1 MEKTNDIRI
10 GLYLTGEMK
19 GADRE
24 QFELEMTS
32 NSMLN
37 AEVKAAQRIWDNI
50 QMEEGE
56 SWDTNAA
63 WNRFATHAPV
73 IQKKALVVRRTFYWA
88 AAAVFAISAG
98 IYSFFFLGQSPVTY
112 AYEEGKTTPIE
123 LADGSKV
130 YLNKD
135 SEVKVYK
142 FTAKKR
148 HLSLEGEAFIEV
160 EPDATRPF
168 TVATSGTLT
177 EVVGTSFNISQ
188 NGQKTRIF
196 VHSGKVIFSS
206 KDNVDSAVALS
217 KGEAAI
223 FGDQKM
229 ELIPNPSPN
238 IISWKTQEL
247 RFAKQMPLTDIV
259 ADIAA
264 YFDANVVIENEDSK
278 TCRIT
283 LPLSIQNPEIK
294 SLLHIV
300 ATSISAELIEEDDT
314 YIIKGGKSCL

>member
-10 GLYLTGEMK
+10 GLYLSGEMK

-24 QFELEMTS
+24 QFELEMTA

-37 AEVKAAQRIWDNI
+37 AEVKAAQRIWDNV
-50 QMEEGE
+50 QMEEVEG
-56 SWDTNAA
+56 WDTNAA
-63 WNRFATHAPV
+63 WNHFAAQAPV
-73 IQKKALVVRRTFYWA
+73 VQKKAFRVRRSFYWA

-135 SEVKVYK
+135 SEVKVHK

-148 HLSLEGEAFIEV
+148 HISLIGEAFIEV
-160 EPDATRPF
+160 VPDAGRPF
-168 TVATSGTLT
+168 TVASSGTLT
-177 EVVGTSFNISQ
+177 EVVGTSFNICQ
-188 NGQKTRIF
+188 MGTKTQIF
-196 VHSGKVIFSS
+196 VHTGKVIFSAE
-206 KDNVDSAVALS
+206 DDVDSAVALGR
-217 KGEAAI
+217 GEAAV
-223 FGDQKM
+223 FGDQKV

-247 RFAKQMPLTDIV
+247 HFAKQMPLTDIV
-259 ADIAA
+259 ADISD
-264 YFDANVVIENEDSK
+264 YFDAKVVVENEDSK

-294 SLLHIV
+294 SLLNIV
-300 ATSISAELIEEDDT
+300 ATSISAELIEEGDT